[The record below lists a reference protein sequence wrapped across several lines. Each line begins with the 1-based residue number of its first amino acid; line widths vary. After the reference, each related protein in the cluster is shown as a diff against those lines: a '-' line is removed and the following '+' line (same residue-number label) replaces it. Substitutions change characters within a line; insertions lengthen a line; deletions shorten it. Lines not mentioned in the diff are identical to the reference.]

1 MESLILGG
9 LHGMGDEGDPAKVAG
24 VANILKVDM
33 KNRKLESLKHKVRV
47 AEKKAL

>member
-1 MESLILGG
+1 
-9 LHGMGDEGDPAKVAG
+9 MGDEGDPAKVAG